1 MPFVSAKQRAWAH
14 ANPEKLGG
22 ESKVAEWESETP
34 SKLPKYKNSKTTT
47 PALKKKFSY
56 VRKPKA

>member
-22 ESKVAEWESETP
+22 DKAVAEWESHT
-34 SKLPKYKNSKTTT
+34 SSQLPKYKHEKTTS
-47 PALKKKFSY
+47 PDLKKRFTYASK
-56 VRKPKA
+56 K